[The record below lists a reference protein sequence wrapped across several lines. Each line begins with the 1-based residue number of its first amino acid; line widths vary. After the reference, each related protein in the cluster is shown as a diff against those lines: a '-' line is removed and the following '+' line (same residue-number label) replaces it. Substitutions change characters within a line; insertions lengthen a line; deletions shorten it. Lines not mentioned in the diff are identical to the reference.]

1 MKCYTVKGEEVR
13 RGLEITKNA
22 EGEPVLKVGSGE
34 EPTQIPVGKGI
45 REMFELRAD
54 CIAQVKTALEELSY
68 CLGDARGE
76 KKVEI
81 RKLMVNITGQD
92 TLEYLSTAAAWAS
105 EDPNVMILEKA
116 DLSTNEPH
124 RLIRERVKTDTALVH
139 VVVECSGQQEF
150 YSNAYTEELVN
161 CMHPYVRKDYDTF
174 PPAGVGVAC
183 PGTGPKGET
192 QGLLLMY
199 PRSSFRI
206 HRDEEPPVLVVAWP
220 GSTLRCFAPAKYRP
234 AKKQKRRR
242 TSSAAA

>member
-45 REMFELRAD
+45 REMFEARAEAILRIQESFKGPTQD
-54 CIAQVKTALEELSY
+54 S
-68 CLGDARGE
+68 DAMR
-76 KKVEI
+76 
-81 RKLMVNITGQD
+81 RLMIEVTGQD
-92 TLEYLSTAAAWAS
+92 NLNFWDVGREWAH
-105 EDPNVMILEKA
+105 ENPNVMILEKA
-116 DLSTNEPH
+116 DLSTNEPN
-124 RLIRERVKTDTALVH
+124 RIIRERVKTDTALVH

-174 PPAGVGVAC
+174 PSAGVGIAC

-192 QGLLLMY
+192 QGLFLMY